1 MGSGQS
7 IEAVALG
14 RALAAELQCVPPLRV
29 LVGRRG
35 VAGPSL
41 KEVLGRVLRIQ
52 GLRVR
57 GARLTARGV
66 VVEVRPRQRKPR
78 CGVCGRPAPG
88 YDTSPGRLWRH
99 LALGQ
104 TVFWLQ
110 YAPRRVSC
118 REHGV
123 RVERVP
129 WAAHDSSFTRPFEE
143 LVAWQAQRLDKSS
156 ICRLLGI
163 NWRTVGTII
172 ERIVEERLS
181 PNRLEGL
188 QVIGVDELGWRAGH
202 KYVSLVVD
210 HLRSRVV
217 WVGEGK
223 SEETLNAF
231 FDELGEERTKELTHA
246 TMDLSAAFGKAVS
259 ERAPHVRKV
268 FDRFHVQKLANEA
281 LDTVR
286 RQEVRERAGSP
297 EGKALKQSR
306 WALLKNPWKLTV
318 RQGEKL
324 SELKKTNQ
332 TLYRAYLLKE
342 SLARGM
348 DYVQPKRAAEHL
360 DKWCQWASRSK
371 LAPFAKLAK
380 TVKRHEDGILAYV
393 ETGLSNGVVEG
404 INNKIRA
411 IIRRAY
417 GFRNQKSLMAMIL
430 LCCGGMEF
438 TPPLPAAA

>member
-1 MGSGQS
+1 MPS
-7 IEAVALG
+7 
-14 RALAAELQCVPPLRV
+14 LRV

-35 VAGPSL
+35 VAGPSVG
-41 KEVLGRVLRIQ
+41 EVMGRVLRIQ
-52 GLRVR
+52 GMSVR
-57 GARLTARGV
+57 GVQMGPGGLV
-66 VVEVRPRQRKPR
+66 VQVRPRQRKPR

-88 YDTSPGRLWRH
+88 YDTKPGRLWRH
-99 LALGQ
+99 LALGE
-104 TVFWLQ
+104 TIFWLR
-110 YAPRRVSC
+110 YAPRRVRC

-129 WAAHDSSFTRPFEE
+129 WAAHDSSFTHAFEE

-172 ERIVEERLS
+172 ERLVEERLS
-181 PNRLEGL
+181 PGRLEGL

-202 KYVSLVVD
+202 QYVSLVVD

-217 WVGEGK
+217 WVAEGK
-223 SEETLNAF
+223 NEETLNGF
-231 FDELGEERTKELTHA
+231 FDELGEARTKQLTHA
-246 TMDLSAAFGKAVS
+246 TMDLSAAFSKAVGN
-259 ERAPHVRKV
+259 RAPHVRKV
-268 FDRFHVQKLANEA
+268 FDRFHVQKLAIEA

-286 RQEVRERAGSP
+286 RQEVREQAGSP
-297 EGKALKQSR
+297 EGKALKHSR

-332 TLYRAYLLKE
+332 RLYRAYLLKE

-360 DKWCQWASRSK
+360 EKWCQWASRSK

-404 INNKIRA
+404 LNSKIRA

>member
-1 MGSGQS
+1 
-7 IEAVALG
+7 VAGLSLREMLG
-14 RALAAELQCVPPLRV
+14 RLL
-29 LVGRRG
+29 
-35 VAGPSL
+35 S
-41 KEVLGRVLRIQ
+41 IQ
-52 GLRVR
+52 GLSVQ
-57 GARLTARGV
+57 GARLESRGL

-78 CGVCGRPAPG
+78 RGVCGRPAPG

-99 LALGQ
+99 LAQGKTL
-104 TVFWLQ
+104 FWLH
-110 YAPRRVSC
+110 YAPRRVRC

-129 WAAHDSSFTRPFEE
+129 WAAHDSSFTRAFEE

-156 ICRLLGI
+156 LRQLLDMAHGGNHHRAHCR
-163 NWRTVGTII
+163 GTPVPQPP
-172 ERIVEERLS
+172 RGAA
-181 PNRLEGL
+181 NHWG
-188 QVIGVDELGWRAGH
+188 GRAG
-202 KYVSLVVD
+202 LA
-210 HLRSRVV
+210 SRAQVRESGGGPPALA

-223 SEETLNAF
+223 SEETLDAF

-246 TMDLSAAFGKAVS
+246 TMDLSAAFSKAVS
-259 ERAPHVRKV
+259 NRAPHVRET
-268 FDRFHVQKLANEA
+268 FDRFHVRKLANEA

-286 RQEVRERAGSP
+286 RQEVRERAGSE

-306 WALLKNPWKLTV
+306 WALLKNPWNLTV

-324 SELKKTNQ
+324 SLLKKTNQ
-332 TLYRAYLLKE
+332 TLYRAYPLKE

-348 DYVQPKRAAEHL
+348 DYVRPKRASEHL
-360 DKWCQWASRSK
+360 DKWCQWANHSRLPPFTKLSK
-371 LAPFAKLAK
+371 
-380 TVKRHEDGILAYV
+380 TIKRHKDGILAYV

-417 GFRNQKSLMAMIL
+417 GFRNQKALMAMIL
-430 LCCGGMEF
+430 LCRGGMEF

>member
-1 MGSGQS
+1 
-7 IEAVALG
+7 VAGPTNWPEVMG
-14 RALAAELQCVPPLRV
+14 RAL
-29 LVGRRG
+29 
-35 VAGPSL
+35 
-41 KEVLGRVLRIQ
+41 RIQ
-52 GLRVR
+52 AMKVLEARMEPRGL
-57 GARLTARGV
+57 

-78 CGVCGRPAPG
+78 CGVCGHFAPG
-88 YDTSPGRLWRH
+88 YDTSPERLWRH
-99 LALGQ
+99 VALGGAR
-104 TVFWLQ
+104 FWLQ

-118 REHGV
+118 RKHGV

-129 WAAHDSSFTRPFEE
+129 WAAHGSSFTRAFEE
-143 LVAWQAQRLDKSS
+143 MVAWQAQRLDKSS
-156 ICRLLGI
+156 ICRMLGI

-172 ERIVEERLS
+172 ERVVEERLS
-181 PNRLEGL
+181 PSRLEGL
-188 QVIGVDELGWRAGH
+188 QIIGVDELGWRAGH

-223 SEETLNAF
+223 SEETLDGF

-246 TMDLSAAFGKAVS
+246 TMDLSAAFSKAVS
-259 ERAPHVRKV
+259 TRAPHVRKT

-286 RQEVRERAGSP
+286 RQEVREQAGSE
-297 EGKALKQSR
+297 EGKALKHSR

-318 RQGEKL
+318 HQEEKL
-324 SELKKTNQ
+324 SELKKKNQ
-332 TLYRAYLLKE
+332 ALYRAYLLKE

-348 DYVQPKRAAEHL
+348 DYVQPKRASEHL
-360 DKWCQWASRSK
+360 DKWCQWASHSR

-380 TVKRHEDGILAYV
+380 TVERHKDGILAYV

-417 GFRNQKSLMAMIL
+417 GFRNEKSLMAMIL
-430 LCCGGMEF
+430 LCCGGMEL
-438 TPPLPAAA
+438 TPPL

>member
-1 MGSGQS
+1 M
-7 IEAVALG
+7 
-14 RALAAELQCVPPLRV
+14 
-29 LVGRRG
+29 
-35 VAGPSL
+35 
-41 KEVLGRVLRIQ
+41 
-52 GLRVR
+52 
-57 GARLTARGV
+57 
-66 VVEVRPRQRKPR
+66 
-78 CGVCGRPAPG
+78 
-88 YDTSPGRLWRH
+88 
-99 LALGQ
+99 
-104 TVFWLQ
+104 
-110 YAPRRVSC
+110 
-118 REHGV
+118 
-123 RVERVP
+123 ERVP
-129 WAAHDSSFTRPFEE
+129 WAAHDSCFTRAFEE
-143 LVAWQAQRLDKSS
+143 LVAWQAQCLNKSS
-156 ICRLLGI
+156 ICRMLGI

-181 PNRLEGL
+181 KSRLEGL
-188 QVIGVDELGWRAGH
+188 QIIGVDELGWRAGH

-223 SEETLNAF
+223 SEETLDAF

-246 TMDLSAAFGKAVS
+246 TMDLSAAFSKSVS
-259 ERAPHVRKV
+259 NRAPHVRKA

-286 RQEVRERAGSP
+286 RQEVRERAGSE
-297 EGKALKQSR
+297 EGRALKQSR
-306 WALLKNPWKLTV
+306 WALLKNPWNLTV

-324 SELKKTNQ
+324 SELKMTNQ

-348 DYVQPKRAAEHL
+348 DYVQPKRAREHL
-360 DKWCQWASRSK
+360 DKWCQWASHSK

-380 TVKRHEDGILAYV
+380 TVERHKDGILAYV

-417 GFRNQKSLMAMIL
+417 GFRNPRALMAMIL

>member
-1 MGSGQS
+1 M
-7 IEAVALG
+7 
-14 RALAAELQCVPPLRV
+14 
-29 LVGRRG
+29 
-35 VAGPSL
+35 
-41 KEVLGRVLRIQ
+41 
-52 GLRVR
+52 
-57 GARLTARGV
+57 
-66 VVEVRPRQRKPR
+66 
-78 CGVCGRPAPG
+78 
-88 YDTSPGRLWRH
+88 
-99 LALGQ
+99 
-104 TVFWLQ
+104 
-110 YAPRRVSC
+110 
-118 REHGV
+118 
-123 RVERVP
+123 
-129 WAAHDSSFTRPFEE
+129 
-143 LVAWQAQRLDKSS
+143 
-156 ICRLLGI
+156 
-163 NWRTVGTII
+163 GTII
-172 ERIVEERLS
+172 ERIVQERLS
-181 PNRLEGL
+181 PGRLEGL
-188 QVIGVDELGWRAGH
+188 QIIGVDELGWRAGH

-306 WALLKNPWKLTV
+306 WALLKNPWNLTV

-332 TLYRAYLLKE
+332 TLYRAWLLKE

-360 DKWCQWASRSK
+360 EKWCQWASRSK

-411 IIRRAY
+411 LIRRAY
-417 GFRNQKSLMAMIL
+417 GLRKQKSLMAMIL

>member
-1 MGSGQS
+1 M
-7 IEAVALG
+7 
-14 RALAAELQCVPPLRV
+14 PPLRV
-29 LVGRRG
+29 LAGRRG
-35 VAGPSL
+35 VAGPSVG
-41 KEVLGRVLRIQ
+41 EVMGRVLRIQ
-52 GLRVR
+52 GMSVR
-57 GARLTARGV
+57 GVQMGPGGLV
-66 VVEVRPRQRKPR
+66 VVQVRPRQRKPR

-88 YDTSPGRLWRH
+88 YDTKPGRLWRH
-99 LALGQ
+99 LALGE
-104 TVFWLQ
+104 TIFWLR
-110 YAPRRVSC
+110 YAPRRVRC

-123 RVERVP
+123 RVERVA
-129 WAAHDSSFTRPFEE
+129 WAAHGSSFTHAFEE

-172 ERIVEERLS
+172 ERLVEERLS
-181 PNRLEGL
+181 PGRLAGL

-202 KYVSLVVD
+202 QYVSLVVD

-217 WVGEGK
+217 WVAEGK
-223 SEETLNAF
+223 NEETLNGF

-246 TMDLSAAFGKAVS
+246 TMDLSAAFSKAVGN
-259 ERAPHVRKV
+259 RAPHVRKV

-286 RQEVRERAGSP
+286 RQQVREQAGSQ
-297 EGKALKQSR
+297 EGKALKHSR
-306 WALLKNPWKLTV
+306 WALLKNPWNLTV

-348 DYVQPKRAAEHL
+348 DYVQPKRASEHL
-360 DKWCQWASRSK
+360 DKWCQWASHSR

-380 TVKRHEDGILAYV
+380 TVQRHKDGILAYV

-411 IIRRAY
+411 LIRRAY
-417 GFRNQKSLMAMIL
+417 GFRNPKAFRAMIL

-438 TPPLPAAA
+438 TPPLPVAA

>member
-1 MGSGQS
+1 MQ
-7 IEAVALG
+7 
-14 RALAAELQCVPPLRV
+14 
-29 LVGRRG
+29 
-35 VAGPSL
+35 
-41 KEVLGRVLRIQ
+41 EVLGRLLRIQ
-52 GLRVR
+52 GLSVR
-57 GARLTARGV
+57 GAKLESKGL

-78 CGVCGRPAPG
+78 RGVCGRPAPG
-88 YDTSPGRLWRH
+88 YDTSPARLWRH
-99 LALGQ
+99 LAVGETIL
-104 TVFWLQ
+104 WLH
-110 YAPRRVSC
+110 YTPRRVRC

-129 WAAHDSSFTRPFEE
+129 WAAHDSAFTRPFEE

-172 ERIVEERLS
+172 QRIVEERLS
-181 PNRLEGL
+181 PSRLEGL
-188 QVIGVDELGWRAGH
+188 QIIGVDELAWSAGH

-223 SEETLNAF
+223 SEKTLDTF

-246 TMDLSAAFGKAVS
+246 TMDLSAAFSKAVS
-259 ERAPHVRKV
+259 KRAPHVCKT

-286 RQEVRERAGSP
+286 RQEVRRLAGSE
-297 EGKALKQSR
+297 EGRALKQSR
-306 WALLKNPWKLTV
+306 WALLKNPWNLTV

-360 DKWCQWASRSK
+360 DKWCQWASHCK
-371 LAPFAKLAK
+371 LEPFERLAK
-380 TVKRHEDGILAYV
+380 TIKKHKDGIVAYV

-417 GFRNQKSLMAMIL
+417 GFRNMKSLMAMIM
-430 LCCGGMEF
+430 LCCGGLEF
-438 TPPLPAAA
+438 TPPLPVAA

>member
-1 MGSGQS
+1 LQS
-7 IEAVALG
+7 
-14 RALAAELQCVPPLRV
+14 VPLLRV
-29 LVGRRG
+29 LAGRRW
-35 VAGPSL
+35 VAGLSL
-41 KEVLGRVLRIQ
+41 QEVLGRLLRIQ
-52 GLRVR
+52 GLSVQGAKLEPR
-57 GARLTARGV
+57 GLV
-66 VVEVRPRQRKPR
+66 VQVRPRQRKPR

-88 YDTSPGRLWRH
+88 YDTNSARLWRH
-99 LALGQ
+99 LAVGQ
-104 TVFWLQ
+104 TILWLH
-110 YAPRRVSC
+110 YTPRRVRC

-172 ERIVEERLS
+172 QRVVEERLS
-181 PNRLEGL
+181 TSRLEGL
-188 QVIGVDELGWRAGH
+188 QIIGVDELGWSAGH

-217 WVGEGK
+217 WVAEGK
-223 SEETLNAF
+223 SEKTLEAF
-231 FDELGEERTKELTHA
+231 FDELGEEGTKELTHA
-246 TMDLSAAFGKAVS
+246 TMDLSAAFSKAVS
-259 ERAPHVRKV
+259 KRAPHVRKT

-286 RQEVRERAGSP
+286 RQEVRRLAGSE
-297 EGKALKQSR
+297 EGRALKQSR
-306 WALLKNPWKLTV
+306 WALLKNPWNLTV

-332 TLYRAYLLKE
+332 RLYRAYLLKE

-348 DYVQPKRAAEHL
+348 DYVQPKRAREHL
-360 DKWCQWASRSK
+360 DKWCQWASHSK
-371 LAPFAKLAK
+371 LEPFAKLAK
-380 TVKRHEDGILAYV
+380 TIKKHKDGIIAYV

-417 GFRNQKSLMAMIL
+417 GFRNLKSLMAMIL
-430 LCCGGMEF
+430 LCCGGLEF

>member
-1 MGSGQS
+1 
-7 IEAVALG
+7 
-14 RALAAELQCVPPLRV
+14 LQCVPPLRV
-29 LVGRRG
+29 LAGRRG
-35 VAGPSL
+35 VAGPGL
-41 KEVLGRVLRIQ
+41 REVLGRVLRIQ
-52 GLRVR
+52 GMSVL
-57 GARLTARGV
+57 GARLEPRGLV
-66 VVEVRPRQRKPR
+66 VAVRPRQRKPR
-78 CGVCGRPAPG
+78 CGMCGRPAPG
-88 YDTSPGRLWRH
+88 YDTNPARQWRH

-104 TVFWLQ
+104 TIFWLH
-110 YAPRRVSC
+110 YAPRRVRC

-129 WAAHDSSFTRPFEE
+129 WAAHDSSFTRAFEE

-181 PNRLEGL
+181 PGRLEGL
-188 QVIGVDELGWRAGH
+188 QIIGVDELGWRAGH

-223 SEETLNAF
+223 NEETLNAF
-231 FDELGEERTKELTHA
+231 FDELGEARTKELTHA
-246 TMDLSAAFGKAVS
+246 TMDLSAAFSKAVS
-259 ERAPHVRKV
+259 ERAPHVRKT

-286 RQEVRERAGSP
+286 REEVRERAGSP

-306 WALLKNPWKLTV
+306 WALLKNPWNLTV

-324 SELKKTNQ
+324 SELRKTNQ

-348 DYVQPKRAAEHL
+348 DYVQPKRAGEHL
-360 DKWCQWASRSK
+360 DKWCQWASHSR

-380 TVKRHEDGILAYV
+380 TVKRHKDGILAYV

-411 IIRRAY
+411 LIRRAY
-417 GFRNQKSLMAMIL
+417 GFRNPKALMAMIL